1 MRSALFSLIF
11 LVVALGAGEAR
22 AFVMAPDAHGAADGN
37 SAVRT
42 VASSASENVNMRVIV
57 SRKIDSADA
66 SYIAFRLRIEGL
78 PTDKKYQFFLQ
89 DMGMKR
95 DGLPPAPVIDKTTR
109 WTPDEEG
116 SLEFRFELDHFV
128 KGEWVQYTI
137 RSIDGEINKTVRFV
151 PFK

>member
-1 MRSALFSLIF
+1 MRTALFILIF
-11 LVVALGAGEAR
+11 SIAALGAGQSR
-22 AFVMAPDAHGAADGN
+22 AFVMAPDAHAAADGY

-42 VASSASENVNMRVIV
+42 VASSASENVNIRVIV
-57 SRKIDSADA
+57 SRKIDRADA

-95 DGLPPAPVIDKTTR
+95 DGLPPAPVINKTTR
-109 WTPDEEG
+109 WTPDDEG
-116 SLEFRFELDHFV
+116 NLEFRFELDHFV

-137 RSIDGEINKTVRFV
+137 RSLDGEINKTVRFV